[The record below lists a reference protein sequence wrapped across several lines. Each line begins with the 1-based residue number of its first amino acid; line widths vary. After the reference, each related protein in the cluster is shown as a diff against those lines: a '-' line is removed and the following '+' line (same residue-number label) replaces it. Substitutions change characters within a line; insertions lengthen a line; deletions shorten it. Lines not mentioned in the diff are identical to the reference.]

1 MIEAVIYKCSQA
13 TNCLKLNSE
22 QPISWISW
30 LNLPPAAK
38 YIAIR
43 RDCDTK
49 YRPAPSGSELG
60 GEVGF
65 YCISLVEAHRW
76 DVEQKN
82 VDILQYFTHFRN
94 EPLYYEKWKVQTF
107 QLYFISI
114 HPMMLMKPLFKLL
127 PKLKCQKLKI
137 KTSVKHFSLYLL
149 YRRTTYIEP
158 LVNSL
163 QVLVKLF

>member
-1 MIEAVIYKCSQA
+1 MFPGH
-13 TNCLKLNSE
+13 KLPKTELWTTYFLDFLTYPRLQST
-22 QPISWISW
+22 
-30 LNLPPAAK
+30 L
-38 YIAIR
+38 
-43 RDCDTK
+43 
-49 YRPAPSGSELG
+49 PSGETAIQNIDPRQADQSWG
-60 GEVGF
+60 GEGGF

-137 KTSVKHFSLYLL
+137 KTSVKHFSLYIYCTDVQRTLNHWWIL
-149 YRRTTYIEP
+149 YRF
-158 LVNSL
+158 L
-163 QVLVKLF
+163 